1 MAKVKENISQDVI
14 SQLTDGQNETS
25 TIIFQ
30 LGEISLRLRELS
42 GESERLLNVKKELEE
57 KFDVLA
63 SKLDNIVS
71 DLQRKYPNAEIDLNE
86 GTVTYES

>member
-1 MAKVKENISQDVI
+1 MAKVKENISQEIVK
-14 SQLTDGQNETS
+14 QLVDGQNETS

-30 LGEISLRLRELS
+30 LGEISLRMRELNI
-42 GESERLLNVKKELEE
+42 ETEKLLKTRKELEE

-63 SKLDNIVS
+63 LKLDNTVS

>member
-1 MAKVKENISQDVI
+1 MAKVKENISEDVI
-14 SQLTDGQNETS
+14 KHLSEGQNETGN
-25 TIIFQ
+25 IIFQ
-30 LGEISLRLRELS
+30 LGEISLRLRELNT
-42 GESERLLNVKKELEE
+42 ESERLLQNKKELEE

-63 SKLDNIVS
+63 LKLDNIVT